1 MNNQELI
8 QEINKNLGM
17 VLPQDIAVDELQE
30 KMGEYLN
37 ELIQNNFDKL
47 IMLLYRIDVSEQKL
61 KQLLQQQPQQDA
73 GKMIARLII
82 ERQLQ
87 KIKSRQQFS
96 PRGDDFTSEE
106 KW

>member
-1 MNNQELI
+1 MNNQELV
-8 QEINKNLGM
+8 QEINNNLGM

-30 KMGEYLN
+30 KLGGYIN
-37 ELIQNNFDKL
+37 EMIQTNFDKL

-87 KIKSRQQFS
+87 KIKNRQQFS
-96 PRGDDFTSEE
+96 QRDDDFTGEE